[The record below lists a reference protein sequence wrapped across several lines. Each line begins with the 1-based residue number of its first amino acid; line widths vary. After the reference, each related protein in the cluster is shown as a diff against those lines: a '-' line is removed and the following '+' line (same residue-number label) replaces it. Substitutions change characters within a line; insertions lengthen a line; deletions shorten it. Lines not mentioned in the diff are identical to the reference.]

1 MPGEAT
7 SVPLPSVEQGRVIIA
22 APDRGPGNWA
32 GAPHALLDDGV
43 YWLSYRVR
51 RATGPERA
59 QTRGVETVVAR
70 SADGERFTTVA
81 RIERDAFGT
90 DSFERPCLV
99 RRPQGGWRL
108 YVCCATP
115 GSKHWWIEAIDADD
129 PSGLPSGERTVV
141 FPGSPA
147 LAVKDPIVEVGGADA
162 WRAWICCHPLAEPG
176 EEDRMTT
183 AHATSADGLS
193 WDWHGE
199 VLGPT
204 PGTWDQRGARMTTVL
219 SSEPLVVLYDGRASA
234 EENWFE
240 RTGIAR
246 ERNGVLVA
254 DPDGPAAKSPYSDG
268 GLRYAAAVPLPDGRT
283 RFYFEA
289 ASPDGAHDLWTSV
302 SA

>member
-1 MPGEAT
+1 VV
-7 SVPLPSVEQGRVIIA
+7 VP

-32 GAPHALLDDGV
+32 GAPHAILVDGV

-70 SADGERFTTVA
+70 SEDGERFATVA
-81 RIERDAFGT
+81 RIDRDGFGT

-115 GSKHWWIEAIDADD
+115 ASKHWWIEAIDADD
-129 PSGLPSGERTVV
+129 PAELPAGVRTVV
-141 FPGSPA
+141 SPGSDA
-147 LAVKDPIVEVGGADA
+147 LAVKDPIVEVDSSGT
-162 WRAWICCHPLAEPG
+162 WRAWICCHPLTDPG

-183 AHATSADGLS
+183 AYATSADGLS
-193 WDWHGE
+193 WHWHGE

-204 PGTWDQRGARMTTVL
+204 PGTWDQRAARMTTVV
-219 SSEPLVVLYDGRASA
+219 SSEPTVVLYDGRASA

-240 RTGIAR
+240 KTGIAR
-246 ERNGVLVA
+246 ERDGRLVA
-254 DPDGPAAKSPYSDG
+254 DPDGPAARSPHSDG
-268 GLRYAAAVPLPDGRT
+268 GLRYATAVPLPAGST

-289 ASPDGAHDLWTSV
+289 ASPDGAHDLWTSI
-302 SA
+302 SR

>member
-1 MPGEAT
+1 VPTA
-7 SVPLPSVEQGRVIIA
+7 VPLPSVEQGRVVGP
-22 APDRGPGNWA
+22 APAPGPGNWA
-32 GAPHALLDDGV
+32 GAPHALLDAGI

-51 RATGPERA
+51 RASGPERN

-70 SADGERFTTVA
+70 SEDGERFEAVA
-81 RIERDAFGT
+81 TIERDGFGT

-99 RRPQGGWRL
+99 RRPDGGWRL

-115 GSKHWWIEAIDADD
+115 GSKHWWIEALDAHD
-129 PSGLPSGERTVV
+129 PADLPAGERTVV
-141 FPGSPA
+141 FPGSA
-147 LAVKDPIVEVGGADA
+147 VLAVKDPIVEITGAGA

-183 AHATSADGLS
+183 AHATSVDGLS
-193 WDWHGE
+193 WDWNGD
-199 VLGPT
+199 VLHPT

-234 EENWFE
+234 EDNWFE

-246 ERNGVLVA
+246 ERDGVLAA
-254 DPDGPAAKSPYSDG
+254 DPAGPAASSPHSDG
-268 GLRYAAAVPLPDGRT
+268 ALRYASAVALPDGRT

-289 ASPDGAHDLWTSV
+289 ARPDGAHDLWTSISV
-302 SA
+302 

>member
-1 MPGEAT
+1 MPT
-7 SVPLPSVEQGRVIIA
+7 TVPLPSVEQGRVVVA

-32 GAPHALLDDGV
+32 GAPHAILDGGV

-51 RATGPERA
+51 RAIGPERD
-59 QTRGVETVVAR
+59 QTRGVETVVAC
-70 SADGERFTTVA
+70 SEDGERFETVA
-81 RIERDAFGT
+81 RIAREAFAT

-115 GSKHWWIEAIDADD
+115 ESKHWWIEAIDADD
-129 PSGLPSGERTVV
+129 PSGLPAGERTVV
-141 FPGSPA
+141 FPGSA
-147 LAVKDPIVEVGGADA
+147 TLAVKDPIVEVSAAGA

-183 AHATSADGLS
+183 AYATSTDGLS
-193 WDWHGE
+193 WDWHGD
-199 VLGPT
+199 VLRPT
-204 PGTWDQRGARMTTVL
+204 PGTWDQRAARITTVL
-219 SSEPLVVLYDGRASA
+219 SSEPMVVLYDGRATA

-246 ERNGVLVA
+246 DRDGVLA
-254 DPDGPAAKSPYSDG
+254 PDPGGPAAASPYSDG
-268 GLRYAAAVPLPDGRT
+268 ALRYAAAVPLPDGRT

-289 ASPDGAHDLWTSV
+289 AGPDGAHDLWTSV
-302 SA
+302 GE

>member
-1 MPGEAT
+1 M
-7 SVPLPSVEQGRVIIA
+7 VVR

-32 GAPHALLDDGV
+32 GAPHATLDDGV

-51 RATGPERA
+51 RATGPERVR
-59 QTRGVETVVAR
+59 TRGVETVVA
-70 SADGERFTTVA
+70 SSTDGERFATVA
-81 RIERDAFGT
+81 TIGREAFGT

-129 PSGLPSGERTVV
+129 PSGFPTGERTVV
-141 FPGSPA
+141 FPGSAA
-147 LAVKDPIVEVGGADA
+147 LAVKDPIVEVGGGGA
-162 WRAWICCHPLAEPG
+162 WRAWVCCHPLTEPG

-183 AHATSADGLS
+183 AYATSTDGLS
-193 WDWHGE
+193 WHWHGE
-199 VLGPT
+199 VLRPI
-204 PGTWDQRGARMTTVL
+204 PGTWDQRGARMTTIL

-234 EENWFE
+234 EDNWFE
-240 RTGIAR
+240 QTGIAR
-246 ERNGVLVA
+246 ERNGALAA
-254 DPDGPAAKSPYSDG
+254 DPDGPAARSPYSDG
-268 GLRYAAAVPLPDGRT
+268 ALRYACAVSLPDGRT

-289 ASPDGAHDLWTSV
+289 ASADGAHDLWTSI

>member
-1 MPGEAT
+1 MN
-7 SVPLPSVEQGRVIIA
+7 LPSVEQGRVVVQ

-32 GAPHALLDDGV
+32 GAPHAILDDGV

-51 RATGPERA
+51 RATGPERVR
-59 QTRGVETVVAR
+59 TRGVETVVA
-70 SADGERFTTVA
+70 SSTDGERFATVA
-81 RIERDAFGT
+81 TIGREAFGT

-129 PSGLPSGERTVV
+129 PSGFPTGERTVV
-141 FPGSPA
+141 FPGSAA
-147 LAVKDPIVEVGGADA
+147 LAVKDPIVEVGGGGA
-162 WRAWICCHPLAEPG
+162 WRAWVCCHPLTEPG

-183 AHATSADGLS
+183 AYATSTDGLS
-193 WDWHGE
+193 WHCHGE
-199 VLGPT
+199 VLRPM
-204 PGTWDQRGARMTTVL
+204 PGTWDQRGARMTTIL

-234 EENWFE
+234 EDNWFE
-240 RTGIAR
+240 QTGIAR
-246 ERNGVLVA
+246 ERNGALAA
-254 DPDGPAAKSPYSDG
+254 DPDGPAARSPYSDG
-268 GLRYAAAVPLPDGRT
+268 ALRYASAVPLPDGRT

-289 ASPDGAHDLWTSV
+289 ASADGAHDLWTSI

>member
-1 MPGEAT
+1 
-7 SVPLPSVEQGRVIIA
+7 VEQGRVVVP
-22 APDRGPGNWA
+22 APGPGPGNWA

-51 RATGPERA
+51 RAIGPERD

-70 SADGERFTTVA
+70 SEDGERFETVA
-81 RIERDAFGT
+81 RIERDGFDT

-99 RRPQGGWRL
+99 PRPEGGWRL

-129 PSGLPSGERTVV
+129 PAGLPAGERAVV
-141 FPGSPA
+141 FPGSAA
-147 LAVKDPIVEVGGADA
+147 LAVKDPIVEVGAAGA
-162 WRAWICCHPLAEPG
+162 WRAGICCHPLTEPG

-183 AHATSADGLS
+183 GYATSADGLS
-193 WDWHGE
+193 WDWHGD
-199 VLGPT
+199 VLRPT
-204 PGTWDQRGARMTTVL
+204 PGTWDQRGARMTTIV

-234 EENWFE
+234 AENWFE

-246 ERNGVLVA
+246 QRDGVLTG
-254 DPDGPAAKSPYSDG
+254 DPDGPAAMSPHSDG
-268 GLRYAAAVPLPDGRT
+268 GLRYASAVPLPDGRT

-289 ASPDGAHDLWTSV
+289 ARPDGAHDLWTSV

>member
-1 MPGEAT
+1 VSGEST
-7 SVPLPSVEQGRVIIA
+7 TPLPSVEQGRVVVP

-32 GAPHALLDDGV
+32 GAPHALRDDGV

-51 RATGPERA
+51 TAIGPERA

-70 SADGERFTTVA
+70 SDDGERFEVVTK
-81 RIERDAFGT
+81 IERGAFGT

-115 GSKHWWIEAIDADD
+115 ESKHWWIEAIDADE
-129 PSGLPSGERTVV
+129 PSGLPTGERTVV
-141 FPGSPA
+141 FPGSDA
-147 LAVKDPIVEVGGADA
+147 LAVKDPIVEVSAGGA
-162 WRAWICCHPLAEPG
+162 WQAWICCHPLMEPG

-183 AHATSADGLS
+183 AYATSSDGLS

-199 VLGPT
+199 VLRPVR
-204 PGTWDQRGARMTTVL
+204 GTWDQRGARMTTIL
-219 SSEPLVVLYDGRASA
+219 SSEPMVVLYDGRASA

-240 RTGIAR
+240 KTGIAS
-246 ERNGVLVA
+246 EHEGVLVA
-254 DPDGPAAKSPYSDG
+254 DPNGPAATSPHSDG
-268 GLRYAAAVPLPDGRT
+268 ALRYATAVPLPDGRT

-289 ASPDGAHDLWTSV
+289 ASPDGAHDLWTSIG
-302 SA
+302 S

>member
-1 MPGEAT
+1 MV
-7 SVPLPSVEQGRVIIA
+7 VP

-32 GAPHALLDDGV
+32 GAPHAILVDGV

-51 RATGPERA
+51 RATGPERVR
-59 QTRGVETVVAR
+59 TRGVETVVA
-70 SADGERFTTVA
+70 SSTDGERFATVA
-81 RIERDAFGT
+81 TIGREAFGT

-129 PSGLPSGERTVV
+129 PSRFSTGERTVV
-141 FPGSPA
+141 FPGSAA
-147 LAVKDPIVEVGGADA
+147 LAVKDPIVEVSGGGA
-162 WRAWICCHPLAEPG
+162 WRAWVCCHPLTEPG

-183 AHATSADGLS
+183 AYATSTDGLS
-193 WDWHGE
+193 WHWHGE
-199 VLGPT
+199 VLRPI
-204 PGTWDQRGARMTTVL
+204 PGTWDQRGARMTTIL

-234 EENWFE
+234 ENNWFE
-240 RTGIAR
+240 QTGIAR
-246 ERNGVLVA
+246 ERNGALA
-254 DPDGPAAKSPYSDG
+254 GDPDGPAARSPHSDG
-268 GLRYAAAVPLPDGRT
+268 ALRYASAVPLPDGRT

-289 ASPDGAHDLWTSV
+289 ASADGAHDLWTSI

>member
-1 MPGEAT
+1 
-7 SVPLPSVEQGRVIIA
+7 VPLPSVEQGRVVVP
-22 APDRGPGNWA
+22 APDRVPGNWA
-32 GAPHALLDDGV
+32 GAPHAILDDGV

-70 SADGERFTTVA
+70 SEDGERFEEVA
-81 RIERDAFGT
+81 RIERDGFGT

-115 GSKHWWIEAIDADD
+115 ASKHWWIEAIDADD
-129 PSGLPSGERTVV
+129 PFGLPAGRRTVV
-141 FPGSPA
+141 FPGSDA
-147 LAVKDPIVEVGGADA
+147 LAVKDPIVDVNTADE
-162 WRAWICCHPLAEPG
+162 WRAWVCCHPLTESG

-183 AHATSADGLS
+183 AYATSSDGLS
-193 WDWHGE
+193 WDWHGD
-199 VLGPT
+199 VLRPT
-204 PGTWDQRGARMTTVL
+204 PGTWDQRGTRVTTIL

-234 EENWFE
+234 AENWFE

-246 ERNGVLVA
+246 ERDGILAA
-254 DPDGPAAKSPYSDG
+254 DPGGPAATSPYSDA
-268 GLRYAAAVPLPDGRT
+268 GLRYATAVPLPDGRT

-289 ASPDGAHDLWTSV
+289 ARPDGAHDLWTSI
-302 SA
+302 APAPAG